1 MCGSLA
7 FNVQGE
13 PGPTR
18 RPHQS
23 QSECTPVNSSAP
35 TAPDRP
41 RLLVLTGGERPPGHE
56 RIDDD
61 PRLGEVVYTTAEGLD
76 AELPGAHALLVWDL
90 FSEALASSFAKA
102 DSLQWVHAATTG
114 VDNLM
119 FPALVDS
126 DVVVTNS
133 RGIFDE
139 PIAEYVL
146 GQVIAF
152 AKGFHRTWDLQHERL
167 WKHRETERVGG
178 KRALVVGTGPIGR
191 HIARKLAAVGM
202 SVHASGSHARE
213 GDPDFGTVVE
223 SSLGER
229 GHDGGATLYRELP
242 EADYVVIA
250 APLTESTRG
259 LVDQRFLDLMKPT
272 ARLINVA
279 RGPIVVQSDLVAALE
294 RGAIAGSALDVF
306 EREPLKAIHPLWGL
320 PGSVVSPHMS
330 GDVVGWRDELVD
342 LFLDNLARYL
352 DGRELIHVVDKDRG
366 YVPG

>member
-1 MCGSLA
+1 M
-7 FNVQGE
+7 
-13 PGPTR
+13 
-18 RPHQS
+18 
-23 QSECTPVNSSAP
+23 NSSAP
-35 TAPDRP
+35 SAPNHP
-41 RLLVLTGGERPPGHE
+41 RLVVLTGEEPPPRRE
-56 RIDDD
+56 RIDDE
-61 PRLGEVVYTTAEGLD
+61 PRLGEVVHVTADELET
-76 AELPGAHALLVWDL
+76 ALPGADALLVWDL
-90 FSEALASSFAKA
+90 FSEALASAFSEA
-102 DSLQWVHAATTG
+102 DSLRWVHAATTG

-119 FPALVDS
+119 FPALVES
-126 DVVVTNS
+126 GVTVTNS

-152 AKGFHRTWDLQHERL
+152 AKGFHRTWDLQHEHT
-167 WKHRETERVGG
+167 WKHRETERVAG

-191 HIARKLAAVGM
+191 HIGHKLAAVGM
-202 SVHASGSHARE
+202 RVHASGSHARE
-213 GDPDFGTVVE
+213 GDADFGTVAE
-223 SSLGER
+223 STLDEHGR
-229 GHDGGATLYRELP
+229 NGGPTLHQELP

-250 APLTESTRG
+250 APLTESTHG
-259 LVDQRFLDLMKPT
+259 LVDRRFLDLMKPT

-294 RGAIAGSALDVF
+294 SGAIAGSALDVF
-306 EREPLKAIHPLWGL
+306 EREPLEAINPLWGL

-352 DGRELIHVVDKDRG
+352 DGRELLHVVDKDRG

>member
-1 MCGSLA
+1 M
-7 FNVQGE
+7 
-13 PGPTR
+13 
-18 RPHQS
+18 
-23 QSECTPVNSSAP
+23 NSSAP
-35 TAPDRP
+35 SAPNSP
-41 RLLVLTGGERPPGHE
+41 RLVVLTGEEPLPRPE
-56 RIDDD
+56 RIDDE
-61 PRLGEVVYTTAEGLD
+61 PRLGEVVHVTADELGT
-76 AELPGAHALLVWDL
+76 ALPGADALLVWDL
-90 FSEALASSFAKA
+90 FSEALAEAFPEA
-102 DSLQWVHAATTG
+102 DSLRWVHAATTG

-152 AKGFHRTWDLQHERL
+152 AKGFHRTWELQHERV
-167 WKHRETERVGG
+167 WKHRETERVAG

-191 HIARKLAAVGM
+191 HIGRKLAAVGM
-202 SVHASGSHARE
+202 RVHASGSHARE
-213 GDPDFGTVVE
+213 GDTDFGTVAE
-223 SSLGER
+223 STLEEHAR
-229 GHDGGATLYRELP
+229 NGGPTLQQELP

-250 APLTESTRG
+250 APLTESTHG
-259 LVDQRFLDLMKPT
+259 LVDRRFLDLMKPT
-272 ARLINVA
+272 ARLVNVA

-294 RGAIAGSALDVF
+294 SGAIDGSALDVF
-306 EREPLKAIHPLWGL
+306 EREPLKAINPLWGL
-320 PGSVVSPHMS
+320 PGSIVSPHMS

-352 DGRELIHVVDKDRG
+352 DGRELLHVVDKDRG

>member
-1 MCGSLA
+1 M
-7 FNVQGE
+7 
-13 PGPTR
+13 
-18 RPHQS
+18 
-23 QSECTPVNSSAP
+23 NSFAPSAP
-35 TAPDRP
+35 NHP
-41 RLLVLTGGERPPGHE
+41 RLLVLTGEEPPPRRE
-56 RIDDD
+56 RIDGE
-61 PRLGEVVYTTAEGLD
+61 PRLGEVVYATADDLE
-76 AELPGAHALLVWDL
+76 AKLPGADALLVWDL
-90 FSEALASSFAKA
+90 FSEALASAFGKA
-102 DSLQWVHAATTG
+102 DSLRWVHAATTG

-119 FPALVDS
+119 FPALVES

-152 AKGFHRTWDLQHERL
+152 AKGFHHTWDLQHEHL
-167 WKHRETERVGG
+167 WKHRETERVSG

-191 HIARKLAAVGM
+191 HIGRKLAAVGM
-202 SVHASGSHARE
+202 QVHASGSHARE
-213 GDPDFGTVVE
+213 GDPDFGTVAE
-223 SSLGER
+223 STLDER
-229 GHDGGATLYRELP
+229 GRDGGPTLHRELP

-250 APLTESTRG
+250 APLTDSTHG
-259 LVDQRFLDLMKPT
+259 LVDRRFLDLMRPT

-294 RGAIAGSALDVF
+294 SGAIAGSALDVF
-306 EREPLKAIHPLWGL
+306 EREPLKAINPLWGL

-352 DGRELIHVVDKDRG
+352 DGRELLHVVDKDRG